1 MMSTAIKALQD
12 SNQAIEA
19 IRTSEAVTVYNT
31 LFRRIMAADMA
42 ASSALQGSIQ
52 QEAWTD
58 HVINLYAEIKE
69 ACPVLL
75 AALIAEGHPV
85 EQIAGGGEFAIY
97 YRGEGFAAS
106 LAGQCLPS
114 WIKEVAA

>member
-1 MMSTAIKALQD
+1 MSTAIQALRD

-19 IRTSEAVTVYNT
+19 IRTSEAVVAYNV
-31 LFRRIMAADMA
+31 LFRRIIAADMA
-42 ASSALQGSIQ
+42 ASSALQGSTQ

-58 HVINLYAEIKE
+58 HVINLYAEIEE

-75 AALIAEGHPV
+75 AALIAEGYPMEPV
-85 EQIAGGGEFAIY
+85 AGGGEFALY

-106 LAGQCLPS
+106 VAGHWLPTS
-114 WIKEVAA
+114 ITGVAR